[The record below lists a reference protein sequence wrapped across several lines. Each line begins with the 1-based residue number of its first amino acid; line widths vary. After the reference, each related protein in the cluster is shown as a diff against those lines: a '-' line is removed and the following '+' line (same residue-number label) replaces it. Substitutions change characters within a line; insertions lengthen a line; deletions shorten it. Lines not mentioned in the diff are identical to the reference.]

1 MRTHNY
7 GLPNDAICAIL
18 SLTKNPSSPS
28 CKTMFKT
35 HLIALAAAL
44 MLVANGSSYAIDQQG
59 DYLVNAQMM
68 MQLRPGMS
76 KQEVLA
82 IMGKPRIEESSAGN
96 RWGYTY
102 QKMIEGKVIEKRD
115 VMLEFESHKL
125 TRVTS
130 QIVSAV
136 NSVEASQADSN
147 GAGSTMSLAMDSD
160 ISAVES
166 GTDSANASGAKQ
178 ASDMALK
185 MDRKIHIPYQ
195 PTGEEELALE
205 PGTIV
210 VEGDTMDFYL
220 DRKMRS
226 FGNASI
232 KKDNQSIYG
241 DKIEYDVQND
251 ELYVV
256 GNTRIETDDMKVQG
270 PELNMR
276 LYDSVGE
283 MQNPSFELDTQ
294 FTGLPQITTA
304 KAEDVLREERL
315 DQNPLSSEEA
325 TSLITEN
332 IEDAASSNT
341 NIGRKPGK
349 SRGDAETVLFEGE
362 NKKILKTARYTTC
375 EVDNDDWYIKASEL
389 EIDNYTKTATG
400 WNARVEF
407 MGVPLLYTPWIDF
420 SYLNQRKSGFLAPT
434 VGTTSRS
441 GFEVLTPYYLNI
453 APDMDATIGARALSK
468 RGIQLQGEFRY
479 LDEKYSG
486 RNVAEYLPSDSL
498 SGEDR
503 FYMNLQHRQTFGN
516 GWSGGYNI
524 ERVSDDEYFSELS
537 TTITVTSRVN
547 LPQRGFLNYRDDIWT
562 FNGLVQ
568 KYQTLGESA
577 GPYDRLPQLT
587 LNGTKDYEFLRP
599 NLYSQWVSFDR
610 DKDKPRS
617 IVTDS
622 GRISTAVTGSRLVT
636 YPSVTVPF
644 EKPYGY
650 VRPKIGVHYTDY
662 DLGNESFIIDDRMGN
677 ISNGQYESTSRSLPI
692 FSLDSGLFFDREVNV
707 VNNTYTQTLEPRL
720 FYVYIPYRDQ
730 SMFPVFD
737 TAEAD
742 LNLGTLFLEN
752 QFTGNDRINDAN
764 QLSLAFT
771 TRMIDAKTGIQ
782 RLAAT
787 LGQRFYFSDQQVTL
801 PGDNPRTENSSDIV
815 AAITARLTNDW
826 NVDAAWQYNT
836 DTSSTVKSNIGARYN
851 PEPGKVLNLSYRY
864 TADRLEQ
871 VNLSGQWPL
880 GGGWYGMGRWNYS
893 LFENQPIE
901 GIAGIEY
908 DAGCWQ
914 ARSVLQRVSTA
925 TADANYAIYFQ
936 LELGGLTSIGSN
948 PMRLLQRSIPGYM
961 SSGMI
966 SNEDQIYE

>member
-44 MLVANGSSYAIDQQG
+44 MLMANGVACALDSDLAAQSETHLI
-59 DYLVNAQMM
+59 NAQMM
-68 MQLRPGMS
+68 LQLRPGMS
-76 KQEVLA
+76 KPEVLA
-82 IMGKPRIEESSAGN
+82 IMGQPLVDKEAKGN
-96 RWGYTY
+96 RWAYIY
-102 QKMIEGKVIEKRD
+102 QKVVGDQIIERRNVT
-115 VMLEFESHKL
+115 LEFENYRL
-125 TRVTS
+125 VRVSS
-130 QIVSAV
+130 QIISPDDGHNAANKSTTD
-136 NSVEASQADSN
+136 NSRS
-147 GAGSTMSLAMDSD
+147 G
-160 ISAVES
+160 IS
-166 GTDSANASGAKQ
+166 
-178 ASDMALK
+178 LK
-185 MDRKIHIPYQ
+185 MDKRLEVPYQ
-195 PTGEEELALE
+195 PTGDEEVALE
-205 PGTIV
+205 PGSIV

-251 ELYVV
+251 ELHVI
-256 GNTRIETDDMKVQG
+256 GNTRIETDGIKVEG
-270 PELNMR
+270 PELTMR

-294 FTGLPQITTA
+294 FTGLPQAGTA
-304 KAEDVLREERL
+304 RAEDMLREESL
-315 DQNPLSSEEA
+315 APGGLSIDESG
-325 TSLITEN
+325 SLITEN
-332 IEDAASSNT
+332 IEDAVSTDA

-349 SRGDAETVLFEGE
+349 SRGDAKSVLFEGE
-362 NKKILKTARYTTC
+362 TKKVLKTARYTTC
-375 EVDNDDWYIKASEL
+375 EVDRDDWYIKASEL
-389 EIDNYTKTATG
+389 EIDTYTKTATG

-420 SYLNQRKSGFLAPT
+420 SYLNQRKSGFLSPT

-441 GFEVLTPYYLNI
+441 GFEVLVPYYWNI
-453 APDMDATIGARALSK
+453 APDMDATIGTRALSK
-468 RGIQLQGEFRY
+468 RGVQLQGEFRY
-479 LDEKYSG
+479 LDDAYSG
-486 RNVAEYLPSDSL
+486 INSAEYLPSDSQ

-503 FYMNLQHRQTFGN
+503 YYLNLQHQQRLGN

-537 TTITVTSRVN
+537 TQITVTSRVN
-547 LPQRGFLNYRDDIWT
+547 LPQQGYLNYQDDVWS

-568 KYQTLGESA
+568 KFQTLGEDVSA
-577 GPYDRLPQLT
+577 PYHRLPQLT

-599 NLYSQWVSFDR
+599 NLYTQWVGFDR
-610 DKDKPRS
+610 DQNRPVRLL
-617 IVTDS
+617 TDS
-622 GRISTAVTGSRLVT
+622 GQLSTGVTGNRFVA
-636 YPSVTVPF
+636 YPSLSVPF

-650 VRPKIGVHYTDY
+650 ITPKFGIHYTSYALD
-662 DLGNESFIIDDRMGN
+662 NESFAFRDNLGN
-677 ISNGQYESTSRSLPI
+677 TGTDTYEAGTRSVPI

-707 VNNTYTQTLEPRL
+707 VNNRYTQTLEPRL
-720 FYVYIPYRDQ
+720 FYVYIPRRDQ

-737 TAEAD
+737 SSEAD

-764 QLSLAFT
+764 QVSLAFT
-771 TRMIDAKTGIQ
+771 TRMIDAKSGQQ

-801 PGDNPRTENSSDIV
+801 PGDIPRARNSSDIV
-815 AAITARLTNDW
+815 AAVTAKLTNSW
-826 NVDAAWQYNT
+826 NVDAIWQYNT
-836 DTSSTVKSNIGARYN
+836 DASSTVRSNIGARYN

-864 TADRLEQ
+864 TVDRLEQ
-871 VNLSGQWPL
+871 INISGQWPL
-880 GGGWYGMGRWNYS
+880 GSGWYGMGRWNYS
-893 LFENQPIE
+893 FFENQPIE

-925 TADANYAIYFQ
+925 TADANYALFFQ

-961 SSGMI
+961 SSGLI
-966 SNEDQIYE
+966 PNENQIYE

>member
-1 MRTHNY
+1 MMLKHIY
-7 GLPNDAICAIL
+7 GLPKHVFCAIL

-44 MLVANGSSYAIDQQG
+44 MLVANGDSFAIDTSEN
-59 DYLVNAQMM
+59 LVSTQMM

-76 KQEVLA
+76 KSEVLR
-82 IMGKPRIEESSAGN
+82 IMGNPRIPERSENN
-96 RWGYTY
+96 RWEYTY
-102 QKMIEGKVIEKRD
+102 QKVINGEI
-115 VMLEFESHKL
+115 LEQRNVVLLFENDAL
-125 TRVTS
+125 RR
-130 QIVSAV
+130 V
-136 NSVEASQADSN
+136 NSTVIAPDTALSKSKEHDSN
-147 GAGSTMSLAMDSD
+147 ATPASDSTISATNSASATDGVIRSKQTPKQALDMELQAPYQSESNKESD
-160 ISAVES
+160 IA
-166 GTDSANASGAKQ
+166 
-178 ASDMALK
+178 
-185 MDRKIHIPYQ
+185 
-195 PTGEEELALE
+195 
-205 PGTIV
+205 PGSIV
-210 VEGDTMDFYL
+210 LEGDKMDFYL
-220 DRKMRS
+220 DRQMRS

-232 KKDNQSIYG
+232 KKDKQSIYG

-251 ELYVV
+251 ELHVV
-256 GNTRIETDDMKVQG
+256 GNTRIEADGMKVWG
-270 PELNMR
+270 PELR
-276 LYDSVGE
+276 IKLYDTVGE
-283 MQNPSFELDTQ
+283 MQSPSFELDNEL
-294 FTGLPQITTA
+294 TGIPQIRTA
-304 KAEDVLREERL
+304 RAEDVLR
-315 DQNPLSSEEA
+315 QEA
-325 TSLITEN
+325 LEQSLRSTQDGTSLITEN
-332 IEDAASSNT
+332 IEDALSTDAT
-341 NIGRKPGK
+341 IGRRAGK
-349 SRGDAETVLFEGE
+349 SRGDAKTVLFEGE
-362 NKKILKTARYTTC
+362 NKKLLKTARYTTC

-389 EIDNYTKTATG
+389 EIDNYTKTATA

-420 SYLNQRKSGFLAPT
+420 SYLNQRKSGFLSPT

-441 GFEVLTPYYLNI
+441 GFEVLVPYYWNI
-453 APDMDATIGARALSK
+453 APNMDATIGTRALSK
-468 RGIQLQGEFRY
+468 RGVQLQGEFRY
-479 LDEKYSG
+479 LGDSYSG
-486 RNVAEYLPSDSL
+486 TNNAEYLPSDSQ
-498 SGEDR
+498 SGDDR
-503 FYMNLQHRQTFGN
+503 YYLNLQHRQSFGN

-537 TTITVTSRVN
+537 TAITVTSRVN
-547 LPQRGFLNYRDDIWT
+547 LPQQGYLNYADDVWS

-568 KYQTLGESA
+568 KYQTLGEESA
-577 GPYDRLPQLT
+577 APYDRLPQLT
-587 LNGTKDYEFLRP
+587 LNGAKDYNLFRP
-599 NLYSQWVSFDR
+599 NLYTQWVGFDR
-610 DKDKPRS
+610 DENKPNRLL
-617 IVTDS
+617 TDS
-622 GRISTAVTGSRLVT
+622 GQLFTGVTGSRFVT
-636 YPSVTVPF
+636 YPSVAAPF
-644 EKPYGY
+644 ERPYGY
-650 VRPKIGVHYTDY
+650 ITPKFGVHYTSY
-662 DLGNESFIIDDRMGN
+662 SLDDEFFEFRNAQGIRTN
-677 ISNGQYESTSRSLPI
+677 SGEYESGNRSVPI
-692 FSLDSGLFFDREVNV
+692 FSLDSGLFFDREVKV
-707 VNNTYTQTLEPRL
+707 VDNTYTQTLEPRL

-730 SMFPVFD
+730 DMFPVFD

-801 PGDNPRTENSSDIV
+801 PGDNPRTENSTDIV

-836 DTSSTVKSNIGARYN
+836 DSSNTVKSNIGARYN

-871 VNLSGQWPL
+871 INVSGQWPL
-880 GGGWYGMGRWNYS
+880 GRGWYGMGRFNYS

-925 TADANYAIYFQ
+925 TADANYAIFFQ

-948 PMRLLQRSIPGYM
+948 PMRLLQRSIPGYISTGEM
-961 SSGMI
+961 SSE
-966 SNEDQIYE
+966 NQIYE

>member
-1 MRTHNY
+1 MMLKHIY
-7 GLPNDAICAIL
+7 GLPKHVFCAIL

-44 MLVANGSSYAIDQQG
+44 MLVANGDSFAIDTSEN
-59 DYLVNAQMM
+59 LVSTQMV

-76 KQEVLA
+76 KSEVLR
-82 IMGKPRIEESSAGN
+82 IMGNPRIPERSENN
-96 RWGYTY
+96 RWEYTY
-102 QKMIEGKVIEKRD
+102 QKVINGEI
-115 VMLEFESHKL
+115 LEQRNVVLLFENDAL
-125 TRVTS
+125 RR
-130 QIVSAV
+130 V
-136 NSVEASQADSN
+136 NSTVIAPDTALSKSKEHDNNATPASDSTISATNSASATEGVIRSKQTPKQALDMELQAPYQSESN
-147 GAGSTMSLAMDSD
+147 KESD
-160 ISAVES
+160 IA
-166 GTDSANASGAKQ
+166 
-178 ASDMALK
+178 
-185 MDRKIHIPYQ
+185 
-195 PTGEEELALE
+195 
-205 PGTIV
+205 PGSIV
-210 VEGDTMDFYL
+210 LEGDKMDFYL
-220 DRKMRS
+220 DRQMRS

-232 KKDNQSIYG
+232 KKDKQSIYG

-251 ELYVV
+251 ELHVV
-256 GNTRIETDDMKVQG
+256 GNTRIEADGMKVWG
-270 PELNMR
+270 PELR
-276 LYDSVGE
+276 IKLYDTVGE
-283 MQNPSFELDTQ
+283 MQSPSFELDNEL
-294 FTGLPQITTA
+294 TGIPQIRTA
-304 KAEDVLREERL
+304 RAEDVLR
-315 DQNPLSSEEA
+315 QEA
-325 TSLITEN
+325 LEQSLRSTQDGTSLITEN
-332 IEDAASSNT
+332 IEDTLSTDAT
-341 NIGRKPGK
+341 IGRRAGK
-349 SRGDAETVLFEGE
+349 SRGDAKTVLFEGE
-362 NKKILKTARYTTC
+362 NKKVLKTARYTTC

-389 EIDNYTKTATG
+389 EIDNYTKTATA

-420 SYLNQRKSGFLAPT
+420 SYLNQRKSGFLSPT

-441 GFEVLTPYYLNI
+441 GFEVLVPYYWNI
-453 APDMDATIGARALSK
+453 APNMDATIGTRALSK
-468 RGIQLQGEFRY
+468 RGVQLQGEFRY
-479 LDEKYSG
+479 LGDSYSG
-486 RNVAEYLPSDSL
+486 TNNAEYLPSDSQ
-498 SGEDR
+498 SGDDR
-503 FYMNLQHRQTFGN
+503 YYLNLQHRQSFGN

-537 TTITVTSRVN
+537 TAITVTSRVN
-547 LPQRGFLNYRDDIWT
+547 LPQQGYLNYADDVWS

-568 KYQTLGESA
+568 KYQTLGEESA
-577 GPYDRLPQLT
+577 APYDRLPQLT
-587 LNGTKDYEFLRP
+587 LNGAKDYNLFRP
-599 NLYSQWVSFDR
+599 NLYTQWVGFDR
-610 DKDKPRS
+610 DENKPNRLL
-617 IVTDS
+617 TDS
-622 GRISTAVTGSRLVT
+622 GQLFTGVTGSRFVT
-636 YPSVTVPF
+636 YPSVAAPF
-644 EKPYGY
+644 ERPYGY
-650 VRPKIGVHYTDY
+650 ITPKFGVHYTSY
-662 DLGNESFIIDDRMGN
+662 SLDDEFFEFRNAQGIRTN
-677 ISNGQYESTSRSLPI
+677 SGEYESGNRSVPI
-692 FSLDSGLFFDREVNV
+692 FSLDSGLFFDREVKV
-707 VNNTYTQTLEPRL
+707 VDNTYTQTLEPRL

-730 SMFPVFD
+730 DMFPVFD

-801 PGDNPRTENSSDIV
+801 PGDNPRTENSTDIV

-836 DTSSTVKSNIGARYN
+836 DSSNTVKSNIGARYN

-871 VNLSGQWPL
+871 INVSGQWPL
-880 GGGWYGMGRWNYS
+880 GRGWYGMGRFNYS

-925 TADANYAIYFQ
+925 TADANYAIFFQ

-948 PMRLLQRSIPGYM
+948 PMRLLQRSIPGYISTGEM
-961 SSGMI
+961 SSE
-966 SNEDQIYE
+966 NQIYE